1 MGALRPWLQLVRLP
15 AVFTAVADVLCGW
28 LLANAALV
36 PNTDRL
42 PKFSLPLLL
51 LASCGLYLAGMVF
64 NDVCDARVDAV
75 ERPQR
80 PIPSGRV
87 SRRGAVLL
95 GVVLMGGG
103 IAAAAGV
110 SAASLKIALLLAGA
124 ILLYDAVL
132 KRLWDWHLGLLPMLG
147 MGSCRL
153 LNVMLGASTLVPP
166 FLWSKP
172 QLLVAGALGIYVAGI
187 TWFAR
192 HEAEQ
197 SRRWSLIG
205 AAALVNLGLAAMLA
219 LILGYTWR
227 SGADRGYPLFAFAAI
242 LVTIDRRLL
251 RAIRSLAPR
260 DVQAAVRIM
269 LLSIVTLDAVFVLAQ
284 SGDRW
289 LAGGVALLVVPALLV
304 GRWLYVT

>member
-28 LLANAALV
+28 LLANVALV
-36 PNTDRL
+36 PATDRL
-42 PKFSLPLLL
+42 PRFSLPLLV

-64 NDVCDARVDAV
+64 NDVFDARVDAA

-87 SRRGAVLL
+87 SVRGAVVLGLL
-95 GVVLMGGG
+95 LMGGG

-110 SAASLKIALLLAGA
+110 SEWSLKIALLLAGA

-153 LNVMLGASTLVPP
+153 LNVMLGFSTLVPP
-166 FLWSKP
+166 FLWGRP
-172 QLLVAGALGIYVAGI
+172 QILVACALGLYVAGI

-192 HEAEQ
+192 HEAQQ
-197 SRRWSLIG
+197 SRRWSLVG
-205 AAALVNLGLAAMLA
+205 AAAVVNLALAWMLA
-219 LILGYTWR
+219 LVLGVNWR
-227 SGADRGYPLFAFAAI
+227 SVADRGYPLFVFAAI

-260 DVQAAVRIM
+260 DVQGAVRVM
-269 LLSIVTLDAVFVLAQ
+269 LLSIITLDAVFVLAQ
-284 SGDRW
+284 SGDPW